1 MYKVIRLFAD
11 LLDDNHIYK
20 PGDIFPR
27 EGLEVTA
34 ERYRELASGL
44 NKQGKPLIVK
54 VEEPKKT
61 PAKKKAAK
69 K

>member
-11 LLDDNHIYK
+11 LEDDNRIYK
-20 PGDIFPR
+20 IGDIFPH

-34 ERYRELASGL
+34 ERYKELESGL
-44 NKQGKPLIVK
+44 NKHGKPLIVK
-54 VEEPKKT
+54 VYEPKKT

>member
-11 LLDDNHIYK
+11 LEDGGHIYQI
-20 PGDIFPR
+20 GDIFPR
-27 EGLEVTA
+27 EGLEVSA
-34 ERYRELASGL
+34 ERYKELESGL
-44 NKQGKPLIVK
+44 NKHGKPLIEK
-54 VEEPKKT
+54 VDEPKKT